1 MAAASKG
8 GNLDDV
14 DRDGKLPVLSTSV
27 NAFAYIKNSI
37 GRCTKVRR
45 VIVYGTYTDYRVRSI
60 CTITARNLLCGVATA
75 GVLLMHALL
84 FTAA

>member
-37 GRCTKVRR
+37 GRCTKVR
-45 VIVYGTYTDYRVRSI
+45 VCHCSYGTYTDYCARSMYITVAKI
-60 CTITARNLLCGVATA
+60 CWV
-75 GVLLMHALL
+75 
-84 FTAA
+84 